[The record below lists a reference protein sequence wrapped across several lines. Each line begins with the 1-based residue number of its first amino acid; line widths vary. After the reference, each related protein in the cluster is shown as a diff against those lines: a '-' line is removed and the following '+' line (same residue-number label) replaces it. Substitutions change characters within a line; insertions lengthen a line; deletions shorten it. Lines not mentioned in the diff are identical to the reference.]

1 MKLHKYH
8 SDKIICADKNIKHES
23 KKRSFK
29 NVFVNEELR
38 LIEDESSGII
48 QTGKG
53 YCFKELHAEAIKEI
67 LLIKLSEEE
76 KNTIKTVFD
85 GFCYTI
91 TYQKTRKKYIRK
103 QELVLA

>member
-1 MKLHKYH
+1 MKMHNFH
-8 SDKIICADKNIKHES
+8 SEKIICADKNIKHES

-53 YCFKELHAEAIKEI
+53 FCFKESHVEAIKEI
-67 LLIKLSEEE
+67 LMRKLSEEE
-76 KNTIKTVFD
+76 RETLKISFD
-85 GFCYTI
+85 NFCYTI
-91 TYQKTRKKYIRK
+91 TYKKQKKK
-103 QELVLA
+103 QEKKSLAFA

>member
-29 NVFVNEELR
+29 NEFVNEELR

-53 YCFKELHAEAIKEI
+53 YCFKELHAEAIKDI
-67 LLIKLSEEE
+67 LMTKLSAEEG
-76 KNTIKTVFD
+76 KTIKTVFD

-91 TYQKTRKKYIRK
+91 TYQRQKKK
-103 QELVLA
+103 QEKKSLAIA

>member
-1 MKLHKYH
+1 MIIHKPKMN
-8 SDKIICADKNIKHES
+8 KIICADKHIKHES

-29 NVFVNEELR
+29 NVFINEELR

-53 YCFKELHAEAIKEI
+53 FCFKESHAEAIKEI
-67 LLIKLSEEE
+67 LLVKLSEEE
-76 KNTIKTVFD
+76 RNTIKTVFD

-91 TYQKTRKKYIRK
+91 TYQRQRKK
-103 QELVLA
+103 QEKKSLAIA